1 MTILLTLIIGA
12 DYVQKRHKKITDGQA
27 TLQFNYEL
35 FLYELTT
42 TINGITKTVE
52 ILSPSKAIETFN
64 NIK

>member
-1 MTILLTLIIGA
+1 MFKKDI
-12 DYVQKRHKKITDGQA
+12 KKIIDGQV

-42 TINGITKTVE
+42 TINGITKTVQ

>member
-1 MTILLTLIIGA
+1 MFKKDT
-12 DYVQKRHKKITDGQA
+12 KKIIDGQA

-35 FLYELTT
+35 FLYELTR
-42 TINGITKTVE
+42 TINGITKTVQ

>member
-1 MTILLTLIIGA
+1 MFKNDI
-12 DYVQKRHKKITDGQA
+12 KKITFVQA
-27 TLQFNYEL
+27 TLQFNFEL

-42 TINGITKTVE
+42 TFNGITKTVE

>member
-1 MTILLTLIIGA
+1 MFKKDI
-12 DYVQKRHKKITDGQA
+12 KKIIDGQA

-52 ILSPSKAIETFN
+52 ILNPSKAIETFN
-64 NIK
+64 NIKQGAKK

>member
-1 MTILLTLIIGA
+1 MFKKDI
-12 DYVQKRHKKITDGQA
+12 KKITDGQA
-27 TLQFNYEL
+27 TLQFNYKL

-52 ILSPSKAIETFN
+52 ILNPSKAIETFN